1 MSCPTLCGKINET
14 IDTLGNPAGH
24 DLDMI
29 TCTPRRGG
37 GGPPPPAP
45 TCPKPPEP
53 DSETPIPH
61 MPFPTGRKSQGQY
74 DSSMLS
80 LALIVI
86 VWAFLRRKQQGLR
99 QWQSTIPLIAAGL
112 LLVLA
117 LGSCG
122 WWRRQ
127 RWWRSGAK
135 PWHPRR
141 YLHAHGDGHRGLWS
155 FSLEPQRD
163 SHFDRDLAET
173 SRRAEEDCCSGQL
186 RAWAQ
191 GQKKRAPK

>member
-1 MSCPTLCGKINET
+1 
-14 IDTLGNPAGH
+14 
-24 DLDMI
+24 
-29 TCTPRRGG
+29 
-37 GGPPPPAP
+37 
-45 TCPKPPEP
+45 
-53 DSETPIPH
+53 
-61 MPFPTGRKSQGQY
+61 
-74 DSSMLS
+74 MLS

-155 FSLEPQRD
+155 FSLEPQRHPHPNGD
-163 SHFDRDLAET
+163 LTKGSHGYILM
-173 SRRAEEDCCSGQL
+173 
-186 RAWAQ
+186 
-191 GQKKRAPK
+191 KKGSFVRKEAKYPISQEIK